1 MISDHSSSPPL
12 TLAGFIAVHLSLDRF
27 DCDFHLLFY
36 KLLAIAPDLLYY
48 HELERFLR
56 KIKQVQMGY
65 VMKGNRDVINQ
76 LNQVLY
82 HHLTAINQYFLHS
95 RMFNDWGIEK
105 LGSAEYKES
114 IVQMKHADKIIERIL
129 FLEGL
134 PNLQHLGKLYI
145 GQHTQEVLHCDVRK
159 VKENIETIQ
168 KAVAL
173 AETEMDYVTRD
184 LLQEILEKKKTIW
197 TGQLRKST

>member
-1 MISDHSSSPPL
+1 
-12 TLAGFIAVHLSLDRF
+12 
-27 DCDFHLLFY
+27 
-36 KLLAIAPDLLYY
+36 
-48 HELERFLR
+48 
-56 KIKQVQMGY
+56 
-65 VMKGNRDVINQ
+65 MKGHRDVINQ

-114 IVQMKHADKIIERIL
+114 IRQMKHADKIIERIL

-145 GQHTQEVLHCDVRK
+145 GQHTLEVLQCDVRK
-159 VKENIETIQ
+159 VKENIEALKQ
-168 KAVAL
+168 AVAL
-173 AETEMDYVTRD
+173 SEQLLDYVSRD
-184 LLQEILEKKKTIW
+184 LVQEILEHEENYWDWLETQIDL
-197 TGQLRKST
+197 TESVGIENYIQSNMGDE

>member
-1 MISDHSSSPPL
+1 
-12 TLAGFIAVHLSLDRF
+12 
-27 DCDFHLLFY
+27 
-36 KLLAIAPDLLYY
+36 
-48 HELERFLR
+48 
-56 KIKQVQMGY
+56 
-65 VMKGNRDVINQ
+65 MKGNRDVINQ

-114 IVQMKHADKIIERIL
+114 IHQMKHADKVIERIL

-145 GQHTQEVLHCDVRK
+145 GQHTAEVLNCDVRK
-159 VKENIETIQ
+159 VKENIEAIQ
-168 KAVAL
+168 SAVKF
-173 AETEMDYVTRD
+173 AEQTLDYVTRD
-184 LLQEILEKKKTIW
+184 LLQEILEKEEEYLDW
-197 TGQLRKST
+197 TTTQIDLIESVGNENYIQSQI

>member
-1 MISDHSSSPPL
+1 MQGS
-12 TLAGFIAVHLSLDRF
+12 
-27 DCDFHLLFY
+27 
-36 KLLAIAPDLLYY
+36 KL
-48 HELERFLR
+48 
-56 KIKQVQMGY
+56 
-65 VMKGNRDVINQ
+65 VIQQ

-82 HHLTAINQYFLHS
+82 HELTAINQYFLHS
-95 RMFNDWGIEK
+95 RMFNDWGIGQ
-105 LGSAEYKES
+105 LGAAEYKES
-114 IVQMKHADKIIERIL
+114 IRQMKHADKVIARIL

-145 GQHTQEVLHCDVRK
+145 GQHTVEVLNCDVRK

-184 LLQEILEKKKTIW
+184 LVQEILEKEENYLDW
-197 TGQLRKST
+197 TTTQIDLIESIGIENYIQSQI

>member
-1 MISDHSSSPPL
+1 
-12 TLAGFIAVHLSLDRF
+12 
-27 DCDFHLLFY
+27 
-36 KLLAIAPDLLYY
+36 
-48 HELERFLR
+48 
-56 KIKQVQMGY
+56 
-65 VMKGNRDVINQ
+65 MKGNRDVINQ

-114 IVQMKHADKIIERIL
+114 IHQMKHADKVIERIL

-145 GQHTQEVLHCDVRK
+145 GQHTAEVLNCDVRK
-159 VKENIETIQ
+159 VNENIEAIQ
-168 KAVAL
+168 SAVKL
-173 AETEMDYVTRD
+173 AEQTLDYVTRD
-184 LLQEILEKKKTIW
+184 LLQEILEKEEEYLDW
-197 TGQLRKST
+197 TTTQIDLIESVGIENYIQSQI

>member
-1 MISDHSSSPPL
+1 
-12 TLAGFIAVHLSLDRF
+12 
-27 DCDFHLLFY
+27 
-36 KLLAIAPDLLYY
+36 
-48 HELERFLR
+48 
-56 KIKQVQMGY
+56 
-65 VMKGNRDVINQ
+65 MKGNRDVINQ

-95 RMFNDWGIEK
+95 RMFNDWGIEQ

-114 IVQMKHADKIIERIL
+114 IRQMKHADKIIERIL

-145 GQHTQEVLHCDVRK
+145 GQHTEEVLQCDIRK

-168 KAVAL
+168 KAVTL
-173 AETEMDYVTRD
+173 AEAEQDYVTRD
-184 LLQEILEKKKTIW
+184 LVQEILEKEEEYWDWLDTQIDLI
-197 TGQLRKST
+197 GSVGIENYIQSQM